1 MSITVTDADL
11 EFMQKFI
18 REAGSFSR
26 SPGSPGE
33 RKGAEMAA
41 EIMKSFSDEVK
52 IEEFKLAPKA
62 AFWWIKLV
70 VPLFFVAIATFKV
83 APIVSA
89 LIMIFNIFLA
99 VGEFVLYKKII
110 DPFMPKSVSQNA
122 YGVINP
128 EGEVKQT
135 IIFAGHIDSPFQFN
149 FIQWWGGRIYTILVA
164 LVLAVFVVFG
174 LLSIANGVWAALG
187 MLFPEQIQYAM
198 PGFFNVI
205 WIIVIC
211 FSPLAVLFFFFT
223 TWIETPGCGDNLS
236 AVAVALG
243 VGHVL
248 KKAKEEGGFF
258 PKHTKVITMAFG
270 AEEAFLRGAMA
281 YADAHKEQLKK
292 ENAILINMETLVEP
306 DNFFLITRDLNGT
319 VKLSDEVVEEV
330 AQVCR
335 KLGYGA
341 QKIALPLGSGSTDS
355 AALARAGIK
364 TTCIFGMN
372 IGRIIEGKGYFNYYH
387 TIQDTPDKVSGT
399 ALRQVLEICLNYLK
413 MKDEAVSA

>member
-270 AEEAFLRGAMA
+270 A
-281 YADAHKEQLKK
+281 
-292 ENAILINMETLVEP
+292 
-306 DNFFLITRDLNGT
+306 
-319 VKLSDEVVEEV
+319 
-330 AQVCR
+330 
-335 KLGYGA
+335 
-341 QKIALPLGSGSTDS
+341 
-355 AALARAGIK
+355 
-364 TTCIFGMN
+364 
-372 IGRIIEGKGYFNYYH
+372 
-387 TIQDTPDKVSGT
+387 
-399 ALRQVLEICLNYLK
+399 
-413 MKDEAVSA
+413 